1 MERLLCCCQR
11 FNW

>member
-1 MERLLCCCQR
+1 MERLLCSCQR